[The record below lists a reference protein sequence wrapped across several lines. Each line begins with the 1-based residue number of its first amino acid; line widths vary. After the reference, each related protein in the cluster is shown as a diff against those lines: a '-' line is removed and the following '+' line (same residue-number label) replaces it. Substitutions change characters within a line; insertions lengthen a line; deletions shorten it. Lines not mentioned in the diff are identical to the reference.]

1 MSPLF
6 VKLSTTY
13 FFYCGAIG
21 LIVPFLSVYLG
32 KKGFSS
38 LEIGEIIAVFTATKI
53 VGPSLW
59 ASFADQSGKQLFII
73 RAGSLLTIFS
83 FCLLLFFDAY
93 WPISFSLALFGLFW
107 TSILPQLEAMT
118 SASIKGSAKIYA
130 RIRLWG
136 SIGFIVIAII
146 AGEALSR
153 YQEDAFIWIG
163 LILLIGMSLTSLLL
177 KQPKTFQSK
186 SIITASIKEKILS
199 KNFICFFIGGM
210 LLQISFGP
218 FYNFFAF
225 YLNDLNYPSYAVGLL
240 LGLAVFA
247 EVVLFI
253 YIGFF
258 TRRFSTKFLLV
269 ASLFFTALRWYLMA
283 EFGDVVT
290 VMILTQLI
298 HAFSYGLFHSSAMQ
312 FLKQHFT
319 KKQQNRG
326 QALYVGGVFGVGGAI
341 GAYMAGFVWLDGAGA
356 VQSYY
361 LAAGLALLAALIT
374 LPIKVTR

>member
-6 VKLSTTY
+6 AKLSTTY

-21 LIVPFLSVYLG
+21 LIVPFLSVFLG
-32 KKGFSS
+32 QKGFSS
-38 LEIGEIIAVFTATKI
+38 LEIGEIIAIFTATKI
-53 VGPSLW
+53 IGPSFW
-59 ASFADQSGKQLFII
+59 ASFADQSGKQLFVI
-73 RAGSLLTIFS
+73 RLGSLLTIIS
-83 FCLLLFFDAY
+83 FCLLFYFESY

-136 SIGFIVIAII
+136 SIGFIVVAII
-146 AGEALSR
+146 AGEVLSR
-153 YQEDAFIWIG
+153 YQENAFIWIG
-163 LILLIGMSLTSLLL
+163 LILLTGMSLTSLLL
-177 KQPKTFQSK
+177 KQPRIFQQK
-186 SIITASIKEKILS
+186 SVIQTSIKKKILH
-199 KNFICFFIGGM
+199 KNFICFFTAGM

-225 YLNDLNYPSYAVGLL
+225 YLNDLNYPSYAVGSL
-240 LGLAVFA
+240 LGLGVLA

-258 TRRFSTKFLLV
+258 TKRFSVKKLLV
-269 ASLFFTALRWYLMA
+269 ISLAITALRWFLMGA
-283 EFGDVVT
+283 LGDVVI

-298 HAFSYGLFHSSAMQ
+298 HAFSYGVFHSSAMQ
-312 FLKQHFT
+312 FLKEHFT

-326 QALYVGGVFGVGGAI
+326 QALYVGGVFGIGGAL
-341 GAYMAGFVWLDGAGA
+341 GAYVAGFAWLDGAGA

-361 LAAGLALLAALIT
+361 LAGSLALLATFIAMM
-374 LPIKVTR
+374 IKKA